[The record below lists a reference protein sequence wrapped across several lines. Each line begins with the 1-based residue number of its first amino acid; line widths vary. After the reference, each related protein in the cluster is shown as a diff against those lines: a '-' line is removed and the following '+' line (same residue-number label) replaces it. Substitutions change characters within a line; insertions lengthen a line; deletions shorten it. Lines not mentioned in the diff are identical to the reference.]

1 MTLRREL
8 AVAEAYRRFVERRLD
23 LFEAA
28 HPGPP
33 PASRWGR
40 ALRYAAATPTV
51 FHLVIAATGTGLP
64 FKVCARIAGDVL
76 QERRQA

>member
-1 MTLRREL
+1 MTPRREL
-8 AVAEAYRRFVERRLD
+8 AAAEAYRRFVERRLD

-40 ALRYAAATPTV
+40 ALRYAAAAPTV
-51 FHLVIAATGTGLP
+51 FHLMLAATGTGLP
-64 FKVCARIAGDVL
+64 FKICGRIAADVL
-76 QERRQA
+76 EERKRR